1 MVVSRQRDF
10 KLNKDSSNWP
20 NINFSFFF
28 MIAEAYLEL
37 CETSYMESFVKMI
50 NGF

>member
-10 KLNKDSSNWP
+10 NLNKDSSNWP

-28 MIAEAYLEL
+28 MIAEAYPEL
-37 CETSYMESFVKMI
+37 SKTSYMESFVKI
-50 NGF
+50 VNGF